1 MTKSK
6 QERYRKVNV
15 QKSRGNFPIAIRVLK
30 EQRRNGTEEGLCGLR
45 EMEQKENEEDS
56 VINYDE
62 SGGIVPF
69 ESVRIPRDLT
79 RRIRRQTLPAPSS
92 VSSSAS
98 LEPRSSFATIIAF
111 ASQSRPRHP
120 RHWIKGTPPPFTGN
134 ERTCEGMGTNGYRG
148 GNSIMAFSL
157 RIYAIQISSSRK
169 LLDIHLSSVQPLS
182 IFLSFILYYGVWR
195 TLFRFNFYHATMS
208 VFPCS
213 SEEKNV
219 YFRKYISCFYL

>member
-1 MTKSK
+1 M
-6 QERYRKVNV
+6 
-15 QKSRGNFPIAIRVLK
+15 
-30 EQRRNGTEEGLCGLR
+30 
-45 EMEQKENEEDS
+45 
-56 VINYDE
+56 

-134 ERTCEGMGTNGYRG
+134 ERTCEGTGTNGCRE

-157 RIYAIQISSSRK
+157 RIYAIQISPSRK

-182 IFLSFILYYGVWR
+182 IFLYSLLRSLENCSVSIFITRRWAFFLVRWEKKCVFSKIYI
-195 TLFRFNFYHATMS
+195 LFLFMIFH
-208 VFPCS
+208 
-213 SEEKNV
+213 
-219 YFRKYISCFYL
+219 YLRNYLSALLL

>member
-1 MTKSK
+1 M
-6 QERYRKVNV
+6 
-15 QKSRGNFPIAIRVLK
+15 
-30 EQRRNGTEEGLCGLR
+30 
-45 EMEQKENEEDS
+45 
-56 VINYDE
+56 

-79 RRIRRQTLPAPSS
+79 RRIRRQTLPVPSS

-111 ASQSRPRHP
+111 ASQSRPWHP

-134 ERTCEGMGTNGYRG
+134 ERTCEGTGTNGCRG

-157 RIYAIQISSSRK
+157 RIYAIQISPSRK

-182 IFLSFILYYGVWR
+182 IFLYSLLRSLENIVPFQFSSR
-195 TLFRFNFYHATMS
+195 DDEHFSLFVGR
-208 VFPCS
+208 
-213 SEEKNV
+213 KNV
-219 YFRKYISCFYL
+219 YFRKYISCFYLWFSIIWGIICVHCCCKV